1 MTSLMRDNRG
11 YSLIELL
18 ISVLLMTIVM
28 GVAARALRDAM
39 RTDEAIGIMADV
51 NQNMQSASTMMVR
64 DFIDAGRNVRIGG
77 LTLPDGPAP
86 DVVRPGPP
94 GVAAASWPTPAV
106 LYAVTPWNE
115 LGPKINNNT
124 TDAVT
129 IVSVDDRVNIADS
142 TSTLTAGSSITVT
155 MYSGGANGLNTN
167 TANTIGVGDLMWVS
181 RSSKTAVLYVT
192 AVNKADNKFTAAT
205 VGDPSGFN
213 QQNATSGS
221 MAQIGSSPA
230 PDAAFPTKHKD
241 TAVRRIR
248 MITYWVEEKG
258 GLPYLMRQENYRTP
272 VEVGLGVENL
282 ELQYDLF
289 ANGAMR
295 RVSDPFNIAEL
306 DPAGSPNQFDK
317 AHIVLAVRSDRKF
330 AQTKGYL
337 RNDLT
342 TQVSLRSLQVQQ
354 NFR

>member
-1 MTSLMRDNRG
+1 MRDNRG
-11 YSLIELL
+11 YSLMELL
-18 ISVLLMTIVM
+18 ISVLLMTTVM

-39 RTDEAIGIMADV
+39 RADDAIGMMADV
-51 NQNMQSASTMMVR
+51 NQNMQASSSMMVR
-64 DFIDAGRNVRIGG
+64 DFIDAGRNVKIGG
-77 LTLPDGPAP
+77 LPLPDGPGD

-94 GVAAASWPTPAV
+94 GVKAANWPGPV

-129 IVSVDDRVNIADS
+129 IVSVDDRVDIADS
-142 TSTLTAGSSITVT
+142 TITVVGGT
-155 MYSGGANGLNTN
+155 GATVKMYPGVSGSLNKNSLNT
-167 TANTIGVGDLMWVS
+167 IRVGDLMWVT
-181 RSSKTAVLYVT
+181 RMDNNAVLYVT
-192 AVNKADNKFTAAT
+192 AVNKADNTFTAAT
-205 VGDPSGFN
+205 AGDPSNFN
-213 QQNATSGS
+213 QSANSGS
-221 MAQIGSSPA
+221 MTQIGSSPT
-230 PDAAFPTKHKD
+230 DPTKNKD
-241 TAVRRIR
+241 TVVRRIK
-248 MITYWVEEKG
+248 MITYWVEEKAG
-258 GLPYLMRQENYRTP
+258 VPYLMRQENYQAA
-272 VEVGLGVENL
+272 VELGLGVENL

-289 ANGAMR
+289 ANGAMQ
-295 RVSDPFNIAEL
+295 RVSNPFDTAEL
-306 DPAGSPNQFDK
+306 NPVGSPNLFDK